1 MTPRQKYD
9 LATAGW
15 CVVAAVVVYLVI
27 WFVLGAKP
35 DFMRSATGRAVML
48 ILAANIVIWVPLIR
62 LDGRSYH

>member
-35 DFMRSATGRAVML
+35 DFMGSATGRAVML

-62 LDGRSYH
+62 LDGRSHR